1 MEKEE
6 IFEKLKEIIID
17 ILDIKEDKITYKST
31 FLDDFGADSLDIV
44 EIVMAIE
51 EAFNIEIPDEDVEKI
66 LSVKDAIEYIQS
78 VI

>member
-6 IFEKLKEIIID
+6 IFKKLKEILID
-17 ILDIKEDKITYKST
+17 ILDIKEDKITYEAT

-44 EIVMAIE
+44 EIVMAME

-66 LSVKDAIEYIQS
+66 SSVKDAAEYIQS

>member
-6 IFEKLKEIIID
+6 IFKKLKEIIID
-17 ILDIKEDKITYKST
+17 ILDIKEDKIAYEAT

-44 EIVMAIE
+44 EIVMAME

-66 LSVKDAIEYIQS
+66 SSVKDAVEYIQS

>member
-6 IFEKLKEIIID
+6 IFKKLKEIIID
-17 ILDIKEDKITYKST
+17 ILDIKEDKIAHEAT

-44 EIVMAIE
+44 EIVMAME

-66 LSVKDAIEYIQS
+66 SSVKDTVEYIQS

>member
-6 IFEKLKEIIID
+6 IFKKLKEIIID
-17 ILDIKEDKITYKST
+17 VLDIKEDKIAHEAT

-44 EIVMAIE
+44 EIVMAME

-66 LSVKDAIEYIQS
+66 SSVKDAVEYIQS

>member
-6 IFEKLKEIIID
+6 IFKKLKEIIID
-17 ILDIKEDKITYKST
+17 ILDIKEDKITHEAT
-31 FLDDFGADSLDIV
+31 FLDDLGADSLDIV
-44 EIVMAIE
+44 EIVMAME

-66 LSVKDAIEYIQS
+66 SSVKDAVEYIQS

>member
-6 IFEKLKEIIID
+6 IFKKLKEIIID
-17 ILDIKEDKITYKST
+17 ILDIKEDKIAHEAT

-44 EIVMAIE
+44 EIVMAME

-66 LSVKDAIEYIQS
+66 SSVKDAVEYIQS

>member
-6 IFEKLKEIIID
+6 IFKKLKEIIID
-17 ILDIKEDKITYKST
+17 ILDIKEDKITHEAT

-44 EIVMAIE
+44 EIVMAME

-66 LSVKDAIEYIQS
+66 SSVKDAAEYIQS

>member
-6 IFEKLKEIIID
+6 IFKKLKEIIID
-17 ILDIKEDKITYKST
+17 VLDIKEDNIAYEAT

-44 EIVMAIE
+44 EIVMAME

-66 LSVKDAIEYIQS
+66 SSVKDAVEYIQS

>member
-6 IFEKLKEIIID
+6 IFKKLKEIIID
-17 ILDIKEDKITYKST
+17 ILDIKEDKIVYGAT

-51 EAFNIEIPDEDVEKI
+51 EAFDIEIPDEDVEKI
-66 LSVKDAIEYIQS
+66 SSVKDAIEYIKS

>member
-6 IFEKLKEIIID
+6 IFKKLKEIIMD
-17 ILDIKEDKITYKST
+17 ILDIKEDKIAYEAT

-44 EIVMAIE
+44 EIVMAME

-66 LSVKDAIEYIQS
+66 SSVKDAVEYIQS